1 MPDPGLETNAH
12 HQVADFLE
20 STDLNPIDGIHP
32 KVWETHPGGPN
43 TTTTRTHT
51 QNVTHDHT
59 QADDADL
66 DAVVMMPSSSSANE
80 QTSWKLDIKVLKRAL
95 VSLRDERDK
104 NV

>member
-1 MPDPGLETNAH
+1 M
-12 HQVADFLE
+12 ADFLE
-20 STDLNPIDGIHP
+20 STNLISVDEKHP
-32 KVWETHPGGPN
+32 KDRETHPAGPN

-80 QTSWKLDIKVLKRAL
+80 QTSWKLDIEVLKRAL
-95 VSLRDERDK
+95 VSLGDERDK
-104 NV
+104 STV

>member
-1 MPDPGLETNAH
+1 MAC
-12 HQVADFLE
+12 VLE
-20 STDLNPIDGIHP
+20 SSVLSPIDANRP
-32 KVWETHPGGPN
+32 KDRETHPGGPN

-104 NV
+104 RLCKNV